1 MPVKF
6 HVERMMHRSSIAV
19 AGESAASYALIKLI
33 PSGDSST
40 NSLPSLPLNIGLVLD
55 VSGSMYED
63 DGLGVSRL
71 ERVQEAALAAIAKLK
86 PEDTLSVAAFA
97 HEAQVVLP
105 PTRLADFAAIEDAVR
120 RIDSFGVDPGGTA
133 MDQGVARGMEEV
145 KKNVGSGR
153 INQVVVLTDGE
164 TTQAETCRTLA
175 QQARDQKIRL
185 TLLGV
190 GIEWN
195 AELLKD
201 MARRS
206 EGRWCYIDASQAQ
219 EAGRVFHREFD
230 RLSATAFTN
239 VEFQIRPARG
249 VRIKRLRQVV
259 PEITD
264 VQLEER
270 EDRRLAAQLGALEKD
285 QARRYI
291 LEMSLPRRPDGR
303 YVIAQ
308 MEITYDLGVG
318 QRDTSGP
325 LPLEMQYTTA
335 GPGYVNA
342 EVAKHIDEIQIYEL
356 NNNLQKAL
364 AANNASEAQRLAENI
379 AKKGDIMGPRGA
391 LKTRLAR
398 QVLEELHQGGR
409 VSKKTQLAVDDAA
422 RFAEVE

>member
-153 INQVVVLTDGE
+153 INQVVV
-164 TTQAETCRTLA
+164 
-175 QQARDQKIRL
+175 RDQKIRL